1 MNGTFYDTRYVELYH
16 FGVKGM
22 KWGVRKAVKEGAK
35 RLFNRLDGAPSNA
48 NRFASGRRP
57 DFDGIARMT
66 KAANAKK
73 AGASSIANNR
83 HDAYRIGSSIGKKVK
98 NTYEKTRTAI
108 GDSAENVR
116 KAIGSAY
123 KQTSDAIGGIAKG
136 AGKAINGAYGKTSKA
151 LSNAGRNA
159 YEKVSGAL
167 RNIKMGT
174 NAAFR
179 AAGLAAYQRQILIG
193 GGIVLGAAAIAGGVA
208 LYKHH
213 KKKRSEKNGDR

>member
-16 FGVKGM
+16 YGVKGM
-22 KWGVRKAVKEGAK
+22 KWGVRKAIKEGAK

-48 NRFASGRRP
+48 NRFTSGRRP

-83 HDAYRIGSSIGKKVK
+83 HDAYRIGSAIGKKAK
-98 NTYEKTRTAI
+98 NAYEKTRTAI
-108 GDSAENVR
+108 DDSAKSAG

-123 KQTSDAIGGIAKG
+123 RQASDAIGGVAKS

-151 LSNAGRNA
+151 LSNAGRSA
-159 YEKVSGAL
+159 YERISGAL
-167 RNIKMGT
+167 GSIKIGT
-174 NAAFR
+174 NAAFK
-179 AAGLAAYQRQILIG
+179 AAGLAAYQKQILIG

-213 KKKRSEKNGDR
+213 KKKQLEKNGDR

>member
-48 NRFASGRRP
+48 NR
-57 DFDGIARMT
+57 
-66 KAANAKK
+66 
-73 AGASSIANNR
+73 
-83 HDAYRIGSSIGKKVK
+83 IGSSIGKKVK

-108 GDSAENVR
+108 GDSAENAR

-123 KQTSDAIGGIAKG
+123 KQTSDTIGGIVKG

-151 LSNAGRNA
+151 LSDAGRNA

-213 KKKRSEKNGDR
+213 KKKQSEKNGDK